1 LEDVM
6 QAMAQRYQPA
16 TSSSST
22 PPPALL
28 SRSLQACPG
37 PEEQESEEQEKEGEE
52 KEGEERL
59 KSACACDSGSLLLL
73 LSLSQSLPAPV
84 LREDKPLIAFS
95 CRAAAVERE
104 SERVSE

>member
-1 LEDVM
+1 M

-37 PEEQESEEQEKEGEE
+37 PEEQESEEQESEEQEKEGEESEEEKEGEE

-59 KSACACDSGSLLLL
+59 KSACACDSGSL
-73 LSLSQSLPAPV
+73 SQSPPAPV

-104 SERVSE
+104 

>member
-1 LEDVM
+1 
-6 QAMAQRYQPA
+6 MAQRYQPA

-37 PEEQESEEQEKEGEE
+37 PEEQESEEEESEEEEKEGEE

-59 KSACACDSGSLLLL
+59 KSACACDSGSLLL

-104 SERVSE
+104 

>member
-1 LEDVM
+1 M

-37 PEEQESEEQEKEGEE
+37 PEEQESEEEESEEEEKEGEE

-104 SERVSE
+104 